1 MKSAR
6 YFSSQNF
13 HNIHHH
19 SVHNNIQ
26 LHIYI
31 AVIFHQNIPRNIA
44 TATSFTRGDVIRNE
58 NVTQSGIHHLINPT
72 NRGID
77 EQVQN
82 GVMAQN
88 KEANRYSNQNSLFFT
103 RKFLIFSIGR

>member
-6 YFSSQNF
+6 YFSSQSF

-19 SVHNNIQ
+19 TIHNNIQ

-31 AVIFHQNIPRNIA
+31 AVILIQNIHRNIA

-58 NVTQSGIHHLINPT
+58 NVTQSGIPHLINPT
-72 NRGID
+72 NSGI
-77 EQVQN
+77 EEHVQN

-88 KEANRYSNQNSLFFT
+88 KDANR
-103 RKFLIFSIGR
+103 